1 MDLRPLTDPELLE
14 RLSALAAHE
23 RESVADVVEH
33 LSELDRRAN
42 VAKTG
47 HATLF
52 DYCRKRLRYS
62 EHAAFL
68 RIRAARA
75 VRSTPRL
82 LDDLRSGRIHLDAV
96 ARLAPHLTPQ
106 NSDSILSLAS
116 GASKLEVM
124 TLVAQLGGESR
135 PPQRDVIRPLPCVPV
150 SGGRPPETASTD
162 EAAPDVIAPP
172 ENVRIAF
179 TADGEL
185 LAMLERLKS
194 AWRHRFPEGRL
205 EDVVKE
211 ASAQALARL
220 SPGAGRR
227 TTTAPA
233 PERTGPRSRRI
244 PAAVKAEVRE
254 RDKGRC
260 VFVGPDGTVCGS
272 ADFIQF
278 DHIVPWSDGGH
289 STAENLRLLCRA
301 HNLWRAKERFG
312 PRRRKRAQVC
322 PDIPAHGPEPDPAG
336 G

>member
-1 MDLRPLTDPELLE
+1 MELRQLTDQELFA
-14 RLSALAAHE
+14 RLGALAAQE

-52 DYCRKRLRYS
+52 DYCRRALRYS

-75 VRSTPRL
+75 VRGTPRL

-106 NSDSILSLAS
+106 NSDSIISLAS
-116 GASKLEVM
+116 GASKLDVM

-135 PPQRDVIRPLPCVPV
+135 PPQRDVILPLPRAPGAERVPA
-150 SGGRPPETASTD
+150 SGELPE
-162 EAAPDVIAPP
+162 VIAPP
-172 ENVRIAF
+172 ESVRIAF
-179 TADGEL
+179 TADGEML
-185 LAMLERLKS
+185 SMLERLKS

-205 EDVVKE
+205 EDVIRD
-211 ASAQALARL
+211 ACAQCLARMT
-220 SPGAGRR
+220 PRPRR
-227 TTTAPA
+227 DAAAPA
-233 PERTGPRSRRI
+233 RTGPRSRRI
-244 PAAVKAEVRE
+244 PAAVKAQVRE

-272 ADFIQF
+272 AEFIQF
-278 DHIVPWSDGGH
+278 DHIIPWSDGGP
-289 STAENLRLLCRA
+289 STADNVRLLCRA

-322 PDIPAHGPEPDPAG
+322 TDTPAHGPAPRDERQPVRG
-336 G
+336 GG